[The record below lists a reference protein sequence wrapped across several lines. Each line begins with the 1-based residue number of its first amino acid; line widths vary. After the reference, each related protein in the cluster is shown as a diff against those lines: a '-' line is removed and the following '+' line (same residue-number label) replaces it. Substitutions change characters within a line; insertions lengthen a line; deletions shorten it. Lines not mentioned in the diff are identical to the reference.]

1 MFFGTATL
9 IGLFAG
15 FILYF
20 TSNYIDELL
29 QLVPTRLEGRQPS
42 HRKRHGVNIPAGLQP
57 VAKPQKR
64 ETASLESH
72 RDHGAQQLT
81 TAFSSTEKLDT
92 FPADWV
98 AKDCGRRSSHAG
110 LFSTTIIEEDD
121 SGSGGF

>member
-29 QLVPTRLEGRQPS
+29 HLVPARLEGRQLS

-57 VAKPQKR
+57 VAKSQKQ
-64 ETASLESH
+64 ETASLGSH

-81 TAFSSTEKLDT
+81 TAFSSTKKLDT
-92 FPADWV
+92 FPADWA
-98 AKDCGRRSSHAG
+98 AKDRGKRSSDAG

-121 SGSGGF
+121 SSSGGF